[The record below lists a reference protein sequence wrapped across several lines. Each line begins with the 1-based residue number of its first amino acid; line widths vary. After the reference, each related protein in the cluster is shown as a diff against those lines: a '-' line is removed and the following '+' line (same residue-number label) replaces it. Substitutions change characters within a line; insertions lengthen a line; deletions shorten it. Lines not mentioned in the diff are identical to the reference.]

1 MAAAWGYYAFYLTK
15 TIFVF
20 VLLRFFVNYL
30 PKKNDTLMCF
40 DPSVKIIIQTLELHW
55 NSFRSKQGK
64 ISKLRIFH
72 QRKNL

>member
-40 DPSVKIIIQTLELHW
+40 DPSVKIIIQTIATLD
-55 NSFRSKQGK
+55 R
-64 ISKLRIFH
+64 R
-72 QRKNL
+72 